1 MKFAVIQTGG
11 KQYVVRPGDVLK
23 VEKLADSAGKLFA
36 EGGKVSFDEVLLVDD
51 EGATKIGKPF
61 IDGTSVSGIVV
72 SNGRARKVIT
82 QKYKAKVRY
91 RNKKGHRQP
100 FTEVRIENIK

>member
-11 KQYVVRPGDVLK
+11 KQYIVKPGDVIK
-23 VEKLADSAGKLFA
+23 VEKLTSSDGKLVP
-36 EGGKVSFDEVLLVDD
+36 EGGKIKFDEVLLVDED
-51 EGATKIGKPF
+51 NNTKIGTPF
-61 IDGTSVSGIVV
+61 VEGVSVSSVV
-72 SNGRARKVIT
+72 VENGRARKVIT

-100 FTEVRIENIK
+100 FTQIRIEEIK